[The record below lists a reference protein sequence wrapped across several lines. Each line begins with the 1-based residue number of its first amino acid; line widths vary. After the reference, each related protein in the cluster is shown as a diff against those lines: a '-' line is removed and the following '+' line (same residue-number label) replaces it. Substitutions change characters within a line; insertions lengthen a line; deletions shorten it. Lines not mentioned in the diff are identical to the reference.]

1 MSGALYHDSGGGALV
16 AAFALVL
23 GILATICPF
32 LFFVSA
38 NFIVFA
44 IPIALVG
51 LLLGI
56 LARRGAIRRSQPTG
70 LATFAVVLGVVPL
83 MLSAGML
90 VMYARAI
97 KSAKEFA
104 PHDPAQAEKLKS
116 DHIKNS
122 KEFDEMFKKALQK
135 DEPPKEKVK

>member
-1 MSGALYHDSGGGALV
+1 L
-16 AAFALVL
+16 AAAALVL

-32 LFFVSA
+32 LFLVSA

-44 IPIALVG
+44 IPIALVA
-51 LLLGI
+51 LLLAI
-56 LARRGAIRRSQPTG
+56 LARRSAISRSQPTG

-83 MLSAGML
+83 LLAAGML

-104 PHDPAQAEKLKS
+104 PSDPAQAGQRQSE
-116 DHIKNS
+116 HIQNS
-122 KEFDEMFKKALQK
+122 KEFDEMFKKALQQ
-135 DEPPKEKVK
+135 DAPPKEKK